1 MKLLLD
7 NFKINNYMDMLK
19 NLFRSKSNKIERSGD
34 LVPKGIKYTIKGN
47 YDFNETFQHMYQERF
62 KK

>member
-1 MKLLLD
+1 
-7 NFKINNYMDMLK
+7 MDMLK